1 MWKENRIA
9 ELGKSKWN
17 TPQSQHSPH
26 PSKKKKKSNK
36 LALQMASNFILP
48 FQLILNFFAKSQ
60 EQVDQM
66 FEN

>member
-17 TPQSQHSPH
+17 TPNPNISPT
-26 PSKKKKKSNK
+26 PAKKKSNK

>member
-1 MWKENRIA
+1 MKHPPIPTFA
-9 ELGKSKWN
+9 P
-17 TPQSQHSPH
+17 PQQ
-26 PSKKKKKSNK
+26 KKKKKSNK

>member
-1 MWKENRIA
+1 MKHPPIPTFA
-9 ELGKSKWN
+9 P
-17 TPQSQHSPH
+17 PQQK
-26 PSKKKKKSNK
+26 KKKKKSNK

>member
-1 MWKENRIA
+1 
-9 ELGKSKWN
+9 
-17 TPQSQHSPH
+17 
-26 PSKKKKKSNK
+26 
-36 LALQMASNFILP
+36 MASNFILP

>member
-9 ELGKSKWN
+9 ELSKSKWN

-26 PSKKKKKSNK
+26 PSKKKKSNK
-36 LALQMASNFILP
+36 LALNFILP